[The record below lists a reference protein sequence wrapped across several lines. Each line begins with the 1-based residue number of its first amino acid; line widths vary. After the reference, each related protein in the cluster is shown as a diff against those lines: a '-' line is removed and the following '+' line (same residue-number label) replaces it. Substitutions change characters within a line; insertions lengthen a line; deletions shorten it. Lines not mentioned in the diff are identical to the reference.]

1 MSKEIVIQNERLK
14 VTVTTKGAEI
24 ISVLKDG
31 TEQIWEGNP
40 DIWAGHTPI
49 LFPICGGLRDDK
61 FIYRGKEYILEKHGF
76 ARHLEFEAENIKK
89 EKAVFLLKS
98 SDETKKSYPFDFEF
112 RVIYTLDGSRI
123 DVEYDVK
130 NLTDGEMYF
139 TTGSHEAYACPEG
152 IENYSILF
160 EKNEN
165 LDATVLNGNLLE
177 YKTEHIGNDIREL
190 PLKEKYFEI
199 DALVFQDIKSRKVWL
214 KNNINGAETE
224 VDFDGFGHL
233 LLWQKQGAKYICIEP
248 WCGVPDFVD
257 SDYDITKKKSVIKLE
272 KAKRKV
278 LKHSIT
284 F

>member
-1 MSKEIVIQNERLK
+1 
-14 VTVTTKGAEI
+14 
-24 ISVLKDG
+24 
-31 TEQIWEGNP
+31 
-40 DIWAGHTPI
+40 
-49 LFPICGGLRDDK
+49 
-61 FIYRGKEYILEKHGF
+61 
-76 ARHLEFEAENIKK
+76 
-89 EKAVFLLKS
+89 
-98 SDETKKSYPFDFEF
+98 
-112 RVIYTLDGSRI
+112 
-123 DVEYDVK
+123 
-130 NLTDGEMYF
+130 MYF

-224 VDFDGFGHL
+224 VAFDGFGHL

-248 WCGVPDFVD
+248 WCAVPDFVD
-257 SDYDITKKKSVIKLE
+257 SDYDITKKKGVIRLK
-272 KAKRKV
+272 KAERKI

>member
-1 MSKEIVIQNERLK
+1 MSKEIVMQNEHLK

-40 DIWAGHTPI
+40 DIWAGHAPI
-49 LFPICGGLRDDK
+49 LFPICGGLKDDK
-61 FIYRGKEYILEKHGF
+61 FIYLGKEYILEKHGF
-76 ARHLEFEAENIKK
+76 ARHLEFEIESAGK

-98 SDETKKSYPFDFEF
+98 NAKTLESYPFDFEF
-112 RVIYTLDGSRI
+112 RVIYTLDGSRLDI
-123 DVEYDVK
+123 EYDVK

-139 TTGSHEAYACPEG
+139 TTGAHEAYACPGG

-160 EKNEN
+160 EKSEN
-165 LDATVLNGNLLE
+165 LNATVLNGNLLE
-177 YKTEHIGNDIREL
+177 YKTVCIGNDVSEL

-214 KNNINGAETE
+214 KNNINGKETE

-257 SDYDITKKKSVIKLE
+257 SDYDITKKKSIISLK
-272 KAKRKV
+272 KAGRKV